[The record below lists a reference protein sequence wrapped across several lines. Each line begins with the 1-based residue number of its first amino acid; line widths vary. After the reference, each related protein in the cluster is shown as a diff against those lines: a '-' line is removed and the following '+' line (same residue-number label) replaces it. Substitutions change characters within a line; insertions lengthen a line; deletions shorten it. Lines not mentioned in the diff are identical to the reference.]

1 MAFKIIELAAWIAT
15 EPDGTEGI
23 CAAEVDGVMMP
34 LIGADADRI
43 ESMEGIARRIAATA
57 GLPIQ
62 LKHFVLKE
70 IH

>member
-34 LIGADADRI
+34 LIGADGDRI
-43 ESMEGIARRIAATA
+43 ESLESIARDIAKQA
-57 GLPIQ
+57 GVPIE
-62 LKHFVLKE
+62 LKRFVLKE